1 MEVQPISNGELKT
14 QITTVIFPFC
24 EAYQND
30 YSNRLT
36 AALEELGKAVD
47 NQIKSYGGGTAVTE
61 SVSIFTEE
69 ENKNTE
75 GNISEKANW
84 MREAVKIYA
93 GSVMNAVRDR
103 NNDYLKVLSS
113 LTPKTPVKPANEN
126 K

>member
-1 MEVQPISNGELKT
+1 
-14 QITTVIFPFC
+14 
-24 EAYQND
+24 
-30 YSNRLT
+30 
-36 AALEELGKAVD
+36 
-47 NQIKSYGGGTAVTE
+47 
-61 SVSIFTEE
+61 
-69 ENKNTE
+69 
-75 GNISEKANW
+75 